1 MNSKE
6 IAIKFKRFINSFDAD
21 PYEVAV
27 CVASYLNQEGVN
39 NTGSPRYIDIRLFD
53 EDIERS

>member
-1 MNSKE
+1 MNSRE

-27 CVASYLNQEGVN
+27 CVAIYLNQEGVN

-53 EDIERS
+53 EEED

>member
-1 MNSKE
+1 MNSRE

-27 CVASYLNQEGVN
+27 CVASYLNQEGVD

-53 EDIERS
+53 EDGEE

>member
-1 MNSKE
+1 MNSRE

-27 CVASYLNQEGVN
+27 CVASYLNQGGIN
-39 NTGSPRYIDIRLFD
+39 NTGSSRYIDIHLFD
-53 EDIERS
+53 EDEEK